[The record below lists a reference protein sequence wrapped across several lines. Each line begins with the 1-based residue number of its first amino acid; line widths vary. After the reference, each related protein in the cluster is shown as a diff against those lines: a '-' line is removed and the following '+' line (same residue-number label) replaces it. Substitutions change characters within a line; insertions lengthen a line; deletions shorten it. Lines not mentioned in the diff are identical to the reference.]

1 MSPTESLRKDH
12 ILIEK
17 MINSLKTISSLLK
30 NGKQIPESILNQAID
45 FSINFTNTCHHGKE
59 EESLFPSLEKKGMPK
74 EGGPIARMLY
84 EHEITKTLAESIIK
98 SAKNYISTGD
108 FTELVQDIDKYVQ
121 HVSLHLSKENQR
133 LFAMAD
139 IVLKEQ
145 ENQVNNNLTQIEQ
158 EKLNKIGNSR
168 EHYEK
173 LIEEIDLH
181 DMKLKEK

>member
-12 ILIEK
+12 TLIEK
-17 MINSLKTISSLLK
+17 MINALQTISSLLN

-59 EESLFPSLEKKGMPK
+59 EESLFPILENKGMAR

-84 EHEITKTLAESIIK
+84 EHQITKNLAESIIK
-98 SAKNYISTGD
+98 STKNYISHGD
-108 FTELVQDIDKYVQ
+108 YKELVKDIDSYVQ

-139 IVLKEQ
+139 IILKDQ
-145 ENQVNNNLTQIEQ
+145 ENQVNNNLIEVEQ
-158 EKLNKIGNSR
+158 EKFDKIGSSR

-173 LIEEIDLH
+173 LINNINLNE
-181 DMKLKEK
+181 

>member
-12 ILIEK
+12 FLIEK
-17 MINSLKTISSLLK
+17 MINALQTISSLLN
-30 NGKQIPESILNQAID
+30 NGKQIPESILNQAVD

-59 EESLFPSLEKKGMPK
+59 EEALFPTLEKKGMPR

-84 EHEITKTLAESIIK
+84 EHEITKNLAESIVK
-98 SAKNYISTGD
+98 STKNYIICGD
-108 FTELVQDIDKYVQ
+108 YKELVKDIDKYVQ

-139 IVLKEQ
+139 IILKDQ
-145 ENQVNNNLTQIEQ
+145 ENQVNNNLIEIEQ

-173 LIEEIDLH
+173 LIEEINLYD
-181 DMKLKEK
+181 

>member
-12 ILIEK
+12 ALIEK
-17 MINSLKTISSLLK
+17 MTNALQAISSLLN

-59 EESLFPSLEKKGMPK
+59 EESLFPTLENKGMPR

-84 EHEITKTLAESIIK
+84 EHQITKNLAESIIK
-98 SAKNYISTGD
+98 STKNYVSHGD
-108 FTELVQDIDKYVQ
+108 YKELVKDIDNYVQ

-139 IVLKEQ
+139 IILKDQ
-145 ENQVNNNLTQIEQ
+145 ENQVNNNLIEVEQ
-158 EKLNKIGNSR
+158 DKLDKIGSSR

-173 LIEEIDLH
+173 LIDNINLH
-181 DMKLKEK
+181 G

>member
-12 ILIEK
+12 ALIEK
-17 MINSLKTISSLLK
+17 MINALQTISSLLN

-59 EESLFPSLEKKGMPK
+59 EESLFPTLENKGMPR

-84 EHEITKTLAESIIK
+84 EHQITKNLAESIIK
-98 SAKNYISTGD
+98 STKNYISHGD
-108 FTELVQDIDKYVQ
+108 YKELVKDIDNYVQ

-139 IVLKEQ
+139 IILKDQ
-145 ENQVNNNLTQIEQ
+145 ENQVNNNLIEVEQ
-158 EKLNKIGNSR
+158 EKLDKIGSSR

-173 LIEEIDLH
+173 LIDNINLH
-181 DMKLKEK
+181 E